1 MYCSYKVQSL
11 GTERGQQDDIL
22 KGFALRLSFL
32 LPFQLRDFPFYFL
45 YEVGIECRLFSEL
58 SLRRF
63 LQIFLQLLVAGPI
76 CDRRY
81 RSPRKVIN
89 T

>member
-22 KGFALRLSFL
+22 KGFALRLSFFIAVPVEGFSL
-32 LPFQLRDFPFYFL
+32 LFSYA
-45 YEVGIECRLFSEL
+45 VGIECRLFSEL

-81 RSPRKVIN
+81 RSPSKVIN
-89 T
+89 I